1 MIVGVPA
8 ETKTLE
14 RRVAI
19 TPAGVSELRAA
30 GHEVVVE
37 RGAGRG
43 SGIGDDAFLAAGA
56 RLGTVDD
63 VYDQATLVL
72 HVKEPQ
78 PRDLERI
85 RPHHVLFTYLHL
97 AAYPEVADALQSSGA
112 TALAYETVQ
121 LADGHLPLLAPMSRI
136 AGRMAMQTAAHYL
149 EAPFGGKGVL
159 AGGIPGVARAR
170 VTVLGAGVSGWH
182 AVDVAVGMGASVTVL
197 DIALPKLE
205 AVEAMWGGRVE
216 TIHSSRHAVAQ
227 AVAGSDV
234 VIGAVLV
241 AGDRAPVLVDEDMV
255 RAMEPGSVL
264 VDIAIDQGGCFATS
278 RETSHTAPT
287 YVLHDVLHYAVGNI
301 PGAVPRT
308 STYALTNATMRYT
321 VALADGVRAAIGRYP
336 ELGGGLNVVGGR
348 LTNAA
353 VAHGLGQDAVPLP
366 EALGRLP

>member
-19 TPAGVSELRAA
+19 TPAGISELRAA
-30 GHEVVVE
+30 GHEVIVE
-37 RGAGRG
+37 AGAGRG
-43 SGIGDDAFLAAGA
+43 SGITDAAYEAAGA
-56 RLGTVDD
+56 RTGSVDE
-63 VYDQATLVL
+63 VYEQATLVL

-78 PRDLERI
+78 PRDLERLGP
-85 RPHHVLFTYLHL
+85 RHVLFTYLHL
-97 AAYPEVADALQSSGA
+97 AAYPEVAEALLATGA
-112 TALAYETVQ
+112 TAVAYETVQ

-136 AGRMAMQTAAHYL
+136 AGRMAMQAAAHYL
-149 EAPFGGKGVL
+149 EAPQGGKGVL

-182 AVDVAVGMGASVTVL
+182 AIDVAVGMGAAVTVL

-216 TIHSSRHAVAQ
+216 TIHSSRHAVAE

-241 AGDRAPVLVDEDMV
+241 PGDRAPVLVDEATV
-255 RAMEPGSVL
+255 RAMEPGSVV
-264 VDIAIDQGGCFATS
+264 VDIAIDQGGCIATS
-278 RETSHTAPT
+278 RETSHTDPV
-287 YVLHDVLHYAVGNI
+287 YVQHDVLHYAVGNI

-321 VALADGVRAAIGRYP
+321 VALAGGLPAAVERFP
-336 ELGGGLNVVGGR
+336 ELAAGVNVVGGR

-353 VAHGLGQDAVPLP
+353 VAHGLGLEAVPLAG
-366 EALGRLP
+366 ALAG

>member
-19 TPAGVSELRAA
+19 TPAGVSELRVA
-30 GHEVVVE
+30 GHEVIVE
-37 RGAGRG
+37 AGAGRG
-43 SGIGDDAFLAAGA
+43 SGIPDEAFVAAGA
-56 RLGTVDD
+56 RIGSVDE
-63 VYDQATLVL
+63 VYAQATLIL

-78 PRDLERI
+78 PRDLERLG
-85 RPHHVLFTYLHL
+85 PKHVLFTYLHL
-97 AAYPEVADALQSSGA
+97 AAYPEVAEALLGTGA
-112 TALAYETVQ
+112 TAVAYETVQ

-136 AGRMAMQTAAHYL
+136 AGRMAMQAAAHYL
-149 EAPFGGKGVL
+149 EAPQGGKGVL

-182 AVDVAVGMGASVTVL
+182 AIDVAVGMGAAVTVL

-216 TIHSSRHAVAQ
+216 TIHSSRHAVAE

-241 AGDRAPVLVDEDMV
+241 PGDRAPVLVDEATV
-255 RAMEPGSVL
+255 QAMEPGSVV
-264 VDIAIDQGGCFATS
+264 VDIAIDQGGCIATS
-278 RETSHTAPT
+278 RETSHTDPV
-287 YVLHDVLHYAVGNI
+287 YVSHDVIHYAVGNI

-308 STYALTNATMRYT
+308 STYALTNATMRYC
-321 VALADGVRAAIGRYP
+321 VALAGGVPAAVARHP
-336 ELGGGLNVVGGR
+336 ELAGGVTIVGGR

-353 VAHGLGQDAVPLP
+353 VAHGLGREAVSID
-366 EALGRLP
+366 EALGR